1 MPNYFPKGTDRSGWQ
16 ADELEAVTLALSDRP
31 RRTLGWKT
39 PAEALNEHLPSVQE
53 AGVATTGCVRG
64 VHLCPIPRQAWG
76 VGATAEHTQDRNP
89 LRQRRRRGF
98 SRYSKTKSAPTAG
111 PTRPAREPAS
121 LPSSRPTTTAGACAG
136 IRNGGCLTPQRPVG
150 GHQGTRPAH
159 TLGVFVTRAPGF
171 EVSSRHNP
179 SSRSRTQAMSQRV
192 VQAIMCFWL
201 RPPAFDDLSGG
212 RGPQSALV
220 KRRTSPR
227 RRLDRPLPVGSVL
240 LTGYTTWRDV
250 NRTMS
255 LSGGRR
261 GKQAPQRQPYLFATE
276 PSTPIRRG
284 FPESSPE
291 RPLGAALADAWLR
304 RPPGTSR

>member
-1 MPNYFPKGTDRSGWQ
+1 MRRPVASGEYTSAQ
-16 ADELEAVTLALSDRP
+16 FHDKHGELALRQSTRRTGIRFDNAAAEAFRGTQRRNRRPQPGRPGRRASRHLDLHRDLPQPQAPAQASGTGAASRP
-31 RRTLGWKT
+31 RD
-39 PAEALNEHLPSVQE
+39 PS
-53 AGVATTGCVRG
+53 AA
-64 VHLCPIPRQAWG
+64 
-76 VGATAEHTQDRNP
+76 
-89 LRQRRRRGF
+89 
-98 SRYSKTKSAPTAG
+98 
-111 PTRPAREPAS
+111 
-121 LPSSRPTTTAGACAG
+121 
-136 IRNGGCLTPQRPVG
+136 
-150 GHQGTRPAH
+150 HQGTRPAH
-159 TLGVFVTRAPGF
+159 TLGVFVARAPGF

-291 RPLGAALADAWLR
+291 RPLGAALADA
-304 RPPGTSR
+304 